1 MNPRKDAAAVHDA
14 GHGLH
19 KIGIGGDDDDDAV
32 NTVLDFNKSLD
43 MTKKILWS
51 NIVNMTCYYKILM
64 TINQASIINIW
75 LKSIGNP
82 SRNISIDKIHI
93 QNQIANS
100 QLWTVLNA
108 GRQGLWVMLV

>member
-43 MTKKILWS
+43 MMKKSYDLTSW
-51 NIVNMTCYYKILM
+51 TCLV
-64 TINQASIINIW
+64 II
-75 LKSIGNP
+75 KS
-82 SRNISIDKIHI
+82 
-93 QNQIANS
+93 
-100 QLWTVLNA
+100 
-108 GRQGLWVMLV
+108 

>member
-43 MTKKILWS
+43 MTKIFCNRTS
-51 NIVNMTCYYKILM
+51 
-64 TINQASIINIW
+64 
-75 LKSIGNP
+75 
-82 SRNISIDKIHI
+82 
-93 QNQIANS
+93 
-100 QLWTVLNA
+100 
-108 GRQGLWVMLV
+108 